1 MSSEPLASWTIARAI
16 SIVPRRPGVFG
27 SSSSRGIGASTAT
40 VVAIFTSVWLEGA
53 QPITPRESTFLLFY
67 LKYVVVCC
75 LCVALFIK
83 NTHSKKILK
92 LS

>member
-27 SSSSRGIGASTAT
+27 SSSSSFWIGAATAT

-67 LKYVVVCC
+67 LKFVVVCC

-83 NTHSKKILK
+83 NHTKIFVR
-92 LS
+92 S